1 MPQART
7 DVISIG
13 TLSRNLLWKE
23 NEAVRTPHAT
33 CSLIRVGKQ
42 NILVDPGLPG
52 PILAARLFERT
63 GLRPEKIDT
72 IFLTNARA
80 AHRAGL
86 EAFPKATIY
95 LHELERESVL
105 RQLNAQLE
113 AAEDGDDE
121 INDKALTRAA
131 IDRVTGFKVAPDKLA
146 SQVDLFPLFGYTEGT
161 CGLLVSSATHTLLIA
176 GDAVATADHFLAGQV
191 LPGCHNVAQA
201 KESLTEAIEI
211 ADIII
216 PGHDNVMLTPRG
228 VGR

>member
-23 NEAVRTPHAT
+23 TEAVRTPHAT
-33 CSLIRVGKQ
+33 CSLIRTGKQ

-52 PILAARLFERT
+52 QILTARLFERT

-72 IFLTNARA
+72 IFLTNARP

-86 EAFPKATIY
+86 DAFPKATIY
-95 LHELERESVL
+95 LHELERDSVL

-113 AAEDGDDE
+113 ADEDGDE
-121 INDKALTRAA
+121 SATIRSA
-131 IDRVTGFKVAPDKLA
+131 IDRVTAFRPAPDKLA
-146 SQVDLFPLFGYTEGT
+146 PQVDLFPLFGYTEGT

>member
-23 NEAVRTPHAT
+23 TEAVRTPHAT
-33 CSLIRVGKQ
+33 CSLIRTGKQ

-52 PILAARLFERT
+52 QILTARLFERT

-72 IFLTNARA
+72 IFLTNARP

-86 EAFPKATIY
+86 DAFPKATIY
-95 LHELERESVL
+95 LHELERDSVL

-113 AAEDGDDE
+113 ADEDGDE
-121 INDKALTRAA
+121 SATIRSA
-131 IDRVTGFKVAPDKLA
+131 IDRVTAFKAAPDKLA
-146 SQVDLFPLFGYTEGT
+146 PQVDLFPLFGYTEGT
-161 CGLLVSSATHTLLIA
+161 CGLLVSSPTHTLLIA